1 MSTRESNAEESTDTD
16 IPNEDARTAQT
27 CEVCGKTDEK
37 VETNTWLDSNRP
49 DIDAHVGCLP
59 AMTVDWDDWYA
70 EHVEAE
76 N

>member
-1 MSTRESNAEESTDTD
+1 MIAEDCTQEESTDTD

-37 VETNTWLDSNRP
+37 VQTNTWLDSDREP
-49 DIDAHVGCLP
+49 IDAHVGCLP
-59 AMTVDWDDWYA
+59 PMTADWDAWYA
-70 EHVEAE
+70 EHVEDE